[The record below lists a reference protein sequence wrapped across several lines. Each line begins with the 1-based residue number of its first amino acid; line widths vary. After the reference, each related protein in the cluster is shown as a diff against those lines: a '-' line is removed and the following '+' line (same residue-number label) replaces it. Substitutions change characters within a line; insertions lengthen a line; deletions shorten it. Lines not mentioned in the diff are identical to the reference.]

1 LAPVLPGVLRE
12 AAAAAVGKSIEA
24 GGMPMDESRAGGQ
37 NLTPAR
43 AMLKEQ
49 ADAAGIWL
57 HPRVWLVAPDE
68 ELAQILLS
76 APENPGGGRAQVRA
90 ALDLQMEAKLRA
102 LEAKVGLRKLPAMTD
117 DPDYM
122 EPEGPAAAEIEAAIM
137 RLDAQ
142 QKAMQASVVMPEF
155 SKNVFTLESARLT
168 EKQAAAVQ
176 QALAER
182 MAEAIDR
189 ELLEN
194 QRTFTSGDSDQRLR
208 GFIESQGLEI
218 TVRTPVR
225 FIGSGAVAGPPPA
238 PRPALTPTRRKYR

>member
-1 LAPVLPGVLRE
+1 
-12 AAAAAVGKSIEA
+12 
-24 GGMPMDESRAGGQ
+24 MDESRAGGQ

-68 ELAQILLS
+68 
-76 APENPGGGRAQVRA
+76 
-90 ALDLQMEAKLRA
+90 
-102 LEAKVGLRKLPAMTD
+102 
-117 DPDYM
+117 
-122 EPEGPAAAEIEAAIM
+122 
-137 RLDAQ
+137 
-142 QKAMQASVVMPEF
+142 
-155 SKNVFTLESARLT
+155 
-168 EKQAAAVQ
+168 
-176 QALAER
+176 
-182 MAEAIDR
+182 AEAIDR

-225 FIGSGAVAGPPPA
+225 FVAAAVEPAPPPA
-238 PRPALTPTRRKYR
+238 PRPAVTPTRRKYRE